1 MGLGSP
7 AGLNINGM
15 TPLSTLKDT
24 FSTPYTSEMFSGLSP
39 EDNLCLNKALF
50 ADERASKTPLMRTS
64 DIKTP
69 REMKW
74 MIGGSEESM
83 TSFISDMQ
91 YNRVS
96 ISPLSCKTLKRDFDT
111 STEDDAPMSA
121 EKNKTPT
128 RSNKTPPRSVSR
140 SIHFADERDDD
151 ILDSASKIHRFMP
164 SVTATEALTPRNV
177 TQDSDDSRDMAAP
190 SPFDASLTPIGSYD
204 HGFWGNQLGFSPQH
218 STTFTPFKSPSLAL
232 SAKKERAP
240 LSMLRAPLSSLS
252 LNTILKKASA
262 TKKSAPGNAVV
273 KSESVLSPS
282 PKRQRKSEVAA
293 GE

>member
-1 MGLGSP
+1 
-7 AGLNINGM
+7 
-15 TPLSTLKDT
+15 
-24 FSTPYTSEMFSGLSP
+24 
-39 EDNLCLNKALF
+39 
-50 ADERASKTPLMRTS
+50 
-64 DIKTP
+64 
-69 REMKW
+69 MKW

-121 EKNKTPT
+121 EKNKTPP
-128 RSNKTPPRSVSR
+128 RSMSAEKNKTPPRSVSR
-140 SIHFADERDDD
+140 SIHFADERDDN
-151 ILDSASKIHRFMP
+151 IMDSASKIHRFMP

-177 TQDSDDSRDMAAP
+177 TQDSEDSRDMAAP

-218 STTFTPFKSPSLAL
+218 STTFTPFKSPSLVL
-232 SAKKERAP
+232 STKKERAP
-240 LSMLRAPLSSLS
+240 LSTLRAPLSSLS
-252 LNTILKKASA
+252 LNTIRKKASA

-273 KSESVLSPS
+273 KSESVQSPS